1 MRGESHSGISL
12 CHSLLLEG
20 GGIVSLV
27 GAGGKT
33 TLLFRLARA
42 LAELGEK
49 VLVTTTTHMM
59 PPDGALFS
67 AVILSPDP
75 NRLLEEAEILQASGK
90 PLYVASAQDERGKL
104 VGLKPE
110 SVQWLFSSGLFEWVL
125 VEADGAAQ
133 RPLKAPAAHEPVI
146 PRETG
151 WVVGV
156 VGLDAI
162 GRPLAEQWVFRH
174 EQYARLCQVL
184 PAEPVTP
191 QSVARLVNH
200 PQGLFKNTP
209 GGALRIL
216 WLNKADL
223 PGRVE
228 EARKVAEALMK
239 SQRLEPRRIVVGCAR
254 GDNPVSCILDPPL
267 DREAKREGAL
277 P

>member
-1 MRGESHSGISL
+1 MRGESHSAISV
-12 CHSLLLEG
+12 CHSLLLSG

-27 GAGGKT
+27 GGGGKT

-42 LAELGEK
+42 LAELGKK

-59 PPDGALFS
+59 RPDGALFS

-75 NRLLEEAEILQASGK
+75 NRLLEEAEVLEASGK

-104 VGLKPE
+104 VGLEPE
-110 SVQWLFSSGLFEWVL
+110 SVQWLFSSGLFDWVL

-146 PRETG
+146 PKGTG

-162 GRPLAEQWVFRH
+162 GLPLQEQWVFRH
-174 EQYARLCQVL
+174 EHYARLCQVL

-191 QSVARLVNH
+191 ESVARLVNH

-209 GGALRIL
+209 GWALKML

-223 PGRVE
+223 PGRVK
-228 EARKVAEALMK
+228 EARRVAKALMK
-239 SQRLEPRRIVVGCAR
+239 SHRVDLRRIVVGCAR
-254 GDNPVSCILDPPL
+254 ADNPVWCILDPPL
-267 DREAKREGAL
+267 DREVKHEGAL